1 LEARK
6 EAALGPI
13 DRREREKQILRRK
26 ILDVSRQLFAEQG
39 YDAVTMRTIA
49 TAIEYSPRTI
59 YLHFKDKEDLIRELC
74 REDFQ
79 TFGEGLAALTSIQD
93 PLERLRAI
101 GQGYA
106 TFAMEFPHHYRLMFM
121 NPPPMEEPACDGA
134 SKGNPEVDAYALV
147 RATVQEAL
155 DAGLLRPEHTDAD
168 LVAQVVW
175 SGLHGV
181 MALSNTHERNTWIPW
196 APIAARVATMNDL
209 LIRGLRR

>member
-1 LEARK
+1 V
-6 EAALGPI
+6 GPI

-39 YDAVTMRTIA
+39 YEAVTMRTIA

-74 REDFQ
+74 REDFR
-79 TFGEGLAALTSIQD
+79 TFGEGLASLAEVRD

-101 GQGYA
+101 GLGYA
-106 TFAMEFPHHYRLMFM
+106 AFALEFPHHYRLMFM
-121 NPPPMEEPACDGA
+121 NPPPIEEAPCEGA
-134 SKGNPEVDAYALV
+134 AKDNPEEDAYALV
-147 RATVQEAL
+147 RATAQEAL
-155 DAGLLRPEHTDAD
+155 DAGLLRPEFQDAD

-181 MALSNTHERNTWIPW
+181 MALANTHERNPMIPW
-196 APIAARVATMNDL
+196 APVALRVETMNDL